1 MAIAIHTG
9 FAMRVWEVQG
19 SFGIDNLRLVEKPEP
34 KAGPGQIVVAMKAAS
49 LNYRDLLHV
58 TMGGAPLPLIPF
70 SDGAGVVEQV
80 GAGVSRVKVGDRV
93 CPTFFQSWIDGPVT
107 AEARNLALGGSVP
120 GVLQEK
126 MLLDAE
132 GVIAIPDYLSFEEAA
147 TLPCAGLTAWRAIA
161 VEAPIDAK
169 STILVQGTGGV
180 SIFALQ
186 FAKAIGAKVIA
197 TSSSDEKLERAK
209 KLGADYLINY
219 KTTPEWGKK
228 ALELTNGRGADVVV
242 EVGGEN
248 TLGKSL
254 EAVRVGGSIVVIGV
268 LGGFM
273 NNIFIPAL
281 FGKNA
286 KLVGIS
292 VGSRE
297 QFASMTKA
305 MDGWKLKPVID
316 STFAFDQVP
325 DALRAMQAAGH
336 FGKICVKF

>member
-1 MAIAIHTG
+1 
-9 FAMRVWEVQG
+9 MRVWEVQNA
-19 SFGIDNLRLVEKPEP
+19 FGIDNLKLVEKAEP
-34 KAGPGQIVVAMKAAS
+34 KPGPGQIVVAMKAAS
-49 LNYRDLLHV
+49 LNYRDLLTV
-58 TMGGAPLPLIPF
+58 KMGGAPLPLIPF
-70 SDGAGVVEQV
+70 SDGAGVVEAV
-80 GAGVSRVKVGDRV
+80 GSGVTRVKVGDKV
-93 CPTFFQSWIDGPVT
+93 CPTFFQSWTEGPVT

-126 MLLDAE
+126 MLIDAE
-132 GVIAIPDYLSFEEAA
+132 GVTKFPDHLSFEEAA

-161 VEAPIDAK
+161 VEAPINPN

-268 LGGFM
+268 LGGFT

-286 KLVGIS
+286 KMIGIS

-297 QFASMTKA
+297 QFAGMNKA
-305 MDGWKLKPVID
+305 IGGWKLHPVID
-316 STFAFDQVP
+316 KTFSFEQVP
-325 DALRAMQAAGH
+325 DALRAMEAAGH
-336 FGKICVKF
+336 FGKICVTY